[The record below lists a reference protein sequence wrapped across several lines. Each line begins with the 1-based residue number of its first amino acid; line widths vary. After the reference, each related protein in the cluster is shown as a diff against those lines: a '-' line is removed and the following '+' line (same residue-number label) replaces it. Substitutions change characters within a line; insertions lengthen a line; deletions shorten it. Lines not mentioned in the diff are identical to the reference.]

1 MSNEALSPAEQAEA
15 QLQQELREMFAVDT
29 QTYLQR
35 YSQLAQNLQAASW
48 TADIQEMYRC
58 IHTIKGGAVTVSADA
73 ILHVSKALEDVLSDL
88 RYLNS
93 APPLAN
99 GELSQALLEAGE
111 LLTGTL
117 SVKGSEAEVSDRVA
131 PTLARISQIHEQLR
145 ERFLAEWDENA
156 QLRRD
161 FVEQGFDLVVLPVEM
176 GVEQLNTEQNH
187 VDADLL
193 AAAAETLKELETV
206 GQDLTMG
213 EEWGQLLD
221 RCHDLLQA
229 PEAST
234 WKQLWPE
241 YLLDLKRCAYGGEL
255 PQTADSTAASPLTA
269 PVANDALTPPLV
281 DLSSALDDLAALGT
295 APLPELDLP
304 EVPIPT
310 LETPALEAPV
320 TATSDIDMA
329 AIATPTEDLPAT
341 QVPDLDLATLET
353 LELATPLA
361 PITEISELA
370 ALVDPDAFTTAA
382 SQTLAALG
390 QAVTLEGTPNAKR
403 QLDAA
408 EASVQIPVPLGRLD
422 RSAREVV
429 DTLLQARAAQ
439 GLYRSLQSQLVPLLD
454 LAKESAQYI
463 ASLRQL
469 QDDYALLN
477 TSQSQSVNPSSDGP
491 TPERYRQGYVTINR
505 LLETSLR
512 LTELGS
518 EAEKIALQTSDSFQ
532 SLDRTIRRLQT
543 TVEESRLVPFRTLS
557 FRARAIV
564 RDLSNRYQ
572 KPVQLHV
579 AGEQLEL
586 DAGTTRQLEPA
597 LLHLLRNAFDHGL
610 ESETERLAADKSA
623 TGNIW
628 LTLQRRGNRFLL
640 AVRDDGRGI
649 NPEAIAHAARTKNLP
664 LQDTGTTETLLAVLT
679 QPGFSSRTEVSD
691 VSGRGVGMDV
701 VSEAIATIDGRLSL
715 ESEFGRGTTFRMDVP
730 VPHLLVRCIL
740 LEAEGQVFAVPA
752 DEVSTTALLEQLFT
766 KPAAAD
772 SPYQLLVQD
781 LAGDMPAID
790 LRDYWHHQVE
800 RSHPPTSVCL
810 RVDRPELDV
819 SADAAPGIWL
829 LAEELVG
836 QEDLPIELLPD
847 PLKAPAGLLGMS
859 LQTDGSL
866 IPVLDPIGLQEA
878 LQRSSQS
885 GVSLQTAVSPV
896 APLSVSPTARSSDVQ
911 QILVV
916 DDAAL
921 MRRRIEA
928 TLTASG
934 YSATPLSDGLEAW
947 NWLQENP
954 EPALVITDIEMPN
967 MDGFTLIE
975 RCRQAGISCPML
987 VVSSRLLEEWGREA
1001 SRVGASGYLT
1011 KGFSSAELVQTV
1023 SNLIA

>member
-1 MSNEALSPAEQAEA
+1 MSNAEFESLSPAEQAEA
-15 QLQQELREMFAVDT
+15 QLQQELREMFALDT

-35 YSQLAQNLQAASW
+35 YSQLAHDLQASSW

-58 IHTIKGGAVTVSADA
+58 VHTIKGGAVTVAADA

-88 RYLNS
+88 RYLDT
-93 APPLAN
+93 APPLDN
-99 GELSQALLEAGE
+99 GELSQLLVESGE

-117 SVKGSEAEVSDRVA
+117 SVTGSDEEIRDRIA
-131 PTLARISQIHEQLR
+131 PTLTRIGQIHERLQA
-145 ERFLAEWDENA
+145 EFLKGWDEST

-161 FVEQGFDLVVLPVEM
+161 FVEQGFDLVVLPIEM
-176 GVEQLNTEQNH
+176 GVEQLDERG
-187 VDADLL
+187 DIPPDLI
-193 AAAAETLKELETV
+193 AATTETLAELRVV
-206 GQDLTMG
+206 GQDLDIG
-213 EEWGQLLD
+213 DDWQPLLD
-221 RCHDLLQA
+221 RCHALLQTPDPA
-229 PEAST
+229 I
-234 WKQLWPE
+234 WKQAWPE
-241 YLLDLKRCAYGGEL
+241 YLLDLKRCAYGGPL
-255 PQTADSTAASPLTA
+255 PAAMISTPTAAIASEPA
-269 PVANDALTPPLV
+269 PVELA
-281 DLSSALDDLAALGT
+281 SALDDLAVLGT
-295 APLPELDLP
+295 TADLDLP
-304 EVPIPT
+304 AIAIPDLVPPEIPDLDPVAIAAPLDGLAG
-310 LETPALEAPV
+310 LESLMEPPAIEPEP
-320 TATSDIDMA
+320 
-329 AIATPTEDLPAT
+329 AIATPDLEALDFGT
-341 QVPDLDLATLET
+341 LDLE
-353 LELATPLA
+353 TPLA
-361 PITEISELA
+361 PITDVSELA
-370 ALVDPDAFTTAA
+370 ALIDPDAFVAA
-382 SQTLAALG
+382 ANQTLTEVG
-390 QAVTLEGTPNAKR
+390 QKPVATAPVAKR
-403 QLDAA
+403 QPDATD
-408 EASVQIPVPLGRLD
+408 VQVPVPLGRLD
-422 RSAREVV
+422 RSAQEVV

-477 TSQSQSVNPSSDGP
+477 TSQSQIASNNGNGP

-543 TVEESRLVPFRTLS
+543 TVEESRLVPFRALS

-564 RDLSNRYQ
+564 RDLSNRYN

-579 AGEQLEL
+579 LGEQLEL

-610 ESETERLAADKSA
+610 ESESERRAAGKPPQ
-623 TGNIW
+623 GNIW
-628 LTLQRRGNRFLL
+628 LSLQRRGNRFLL
-640 AVRDDGRGI
+640 AIRDDGRGI
-649 NPEAIAHAARTKNLP
+649 DPAAIADAARSKNLP
-664 LQDTGTTETLLAVLT
+664 ARDTSTPEALLEVLT

-701 VSEAIATIDGRLSL
+701 VSEAIAAIEGRISL
-715 ESEFGRGTTFRMDVP
+715 ESDVGRGTTFRLDVP
-730 VPHLLVRCIL
+730 VPHLLVRCVL

-752 DEVSTTALLEQLFT
+752 DEVSTTALLEQLLA
-766 KPAAAD
+766 KAAPADA
-772 SPYQLLVQD
+772 PYSLTIED

-790 LRDYWHHQVE
+790 LRSYWHHEAE
-800 RSHPPTSVCL
+800 RSHQPTAICL
-810 RVDRPELDV
+810 RIAPSEL
-819 SADAAPGIWL
+819 SAEDSPGIWL
-829 LAEELVG
+829 VAEELVG
-836 QEDLPIELLPD
+836 QEDLPIELLPA
-847 PLKAPAGLLGMS
+847 PLHAPAGLLGMS

-878 LQRSSQS
+878 LQRASRA
-885 GVSLQTAVSPV
+885 GVSLRTEASDPDAI
-896 APLSVSPTARSSDVQ
+896 APPIARKSDTKQV
-911 QILVV
+911 LVV

-934 YSATPLSDGLEAW
+934 YTAIPLTDGQEAW

-954 EPALVITDIEMPN
+954 EPELVITDIEMPN

-975 RCRQAGISCPML
+975 RARQAGITCPML

-1001 SRVGASGYLT
+1001 NRVGASGYLT
-1011 KGFSSAELVQTV
+1011 KGFSSPELLQTV
-1023 SNLIA
+1023 SDLID